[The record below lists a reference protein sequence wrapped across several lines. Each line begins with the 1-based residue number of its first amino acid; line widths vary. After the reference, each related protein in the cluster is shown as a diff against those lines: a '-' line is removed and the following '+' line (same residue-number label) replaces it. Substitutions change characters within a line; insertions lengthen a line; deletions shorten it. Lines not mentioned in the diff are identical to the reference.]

1 MSVLPVATKMRVAAP
16 KPSIAL
22 HLFEHGDQP
31 CQRGR
36 VETGRYSNAPPACQ
50 FNQQRVVLRCVRCG
64 LLNKLDRRQRQ
75 LRCVAGHGGGRK
87 SIALAGMRAILVE
100 RRQRQNMLTA
110 ELRPTQ
116 TTLRVRCGD
125 LRHLRTAAA
134 MATTNCRDWIF
145 THAFSESSSITYE
158 KNGLA
163 RTDTTFIPSLS
174 RLLSRYPQHQTTQIK
189 PKLFPSLIKINP
201 SQG

>member
-36 VETGRYSNAPPACQ
+36 VETGRYCNAPPACQ

-87 SIALAGMRAILVE
+87 SIAMAGMRATLVE

-110 ELRPTQ
+110 EFRPTQ

-125 LRHLRTAAA
+125 LRHLRTAAT

-145 THAFSESSSITYE
+145 THAFSESSSKTYE

-163 RTDTTFIPSLS
+163 RTDTMRPVIPAN
-174 RLLSRYPQHQTTQIK
+174 YNPVV
-189 PKLFPSLIKINP
+189 LFLVV
-201 SQG
+201 QGCTPF